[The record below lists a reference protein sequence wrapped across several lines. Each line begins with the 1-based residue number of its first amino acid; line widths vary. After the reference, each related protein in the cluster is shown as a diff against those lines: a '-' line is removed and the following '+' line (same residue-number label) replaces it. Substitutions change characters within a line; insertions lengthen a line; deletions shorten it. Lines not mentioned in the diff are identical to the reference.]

1 MSIVRFASVLGVK
14 AIARHGS
21 IHHFAI
27 HVQSPRVV
35 VCRALSSSSTPQKI
49 KFRFLEESSGDLIE
63 VEGEEGQT
71 VLEVALK
78 HDINIEGACGG
89 ELACST
95 CHVIVQPE
103 LFKKLPAKKVE
114 EEDMLD
120 LAWGMTDT

>member
-1 MSIVRFASVLGVK
+1 M
-14 AIARHGS
+14 
-21 IHHFAI
+21 
-27 HVQSPRVV
+27 
-35 VCRALSSSSTPQKI
+35 SSSNVQKI
-49 KFRFLEESSGDLIE
+49 KFRFLEETSGDLIE

-103 LFKKLPAKKVE
+103 LFKKLPPKKVE

-120 LAWGMTDT
+120 LAWGMTET